1 VALFGAS
8 LVYRKQISHQIMGT
22 LPDTKTPKVVKN
34 NFNDFNFY
42 SKEKP

>member
-1 VALFGAS
+1 
-8 LVYRKQISHQIMGT
+8 MGT
-22 LPDTKTPKVVKN
+22 LPDIKTPKVAKN